1 MTQKITLT
9 ILWLGFVVYAFF
21 LSPPNQ
27 PDTFEL
33 IKDLSTGQWDG
44 INTLVIS
51 LFNLMGVWPLAYA
64 CVLLADG
71 RGQKIRAYPF
81 VLGSMFVGAFAVLPY
96 LIFRNANPNF
106 TGPKDWIIK
115 LFDSRITAIFLL
127 ITALA
132 LLWFGFSQ
140 GNWTDFVNQWRSD
153 RFIHTMSLDF
163 CFLAFLFPVLIDDD
177 LARRG
182 MEEASIF
189 RLLVWFPL
197 LGPLVYLC
205 LRSHLPNEVA
215 MMEKPE
221 T

>member
-1 MTQKITLT
+1 MTKKITLA

-27 PDTFEL
+27 PDTFEV
-33 IKDLSTGQWDG
+33 IKDLSTGNWDG
-44 INTLVIS
+44 INPLVIS

-96 LIFRNANPNF
+96 LIFRGSNPHF
-106 TGPKDWIIK
+106 TGSKDGVIK
-115 LFDSRITAIFLL
+115 VFDSRITGIFLL

-163 CFLAFLFPVLIDDD
+163 CFLAFLFPVLIEDD

-182 MEEASIF
+182 IADASIF
-189 RLLVWFPL
+189 KLIVWVPL

-205 LRSHLPNEVA
+205 LRSQLPNELA
-215 MMEKPE
+215 MMEKPG

>member
-1 MTQKITLT
+1 MSKKFTLA

-33 IKDLSTGQWDG
+33 IKDLSTGNWDG
-44 INTLVIS
+44 INPLVIS

-81 VLGSMFVGAFAVLPY
+81 VLGSMFVGAFAILPY

-106 TGPKDWIIK
+106 PGPKDWIIK
-115 LFDSRITAIFLL
+115 IFDSRITGIFLL
-127 ITALA
+127 ITAFA
-132 LLWFGFSQ
+132 LLFFGFSQ
-140 GNWTDFVNQWRSD
+140 GDWTDFVNQWRSD

-163 CFLAFLFPVLIDDD
+163 CFLAFLFPLLMKDD

-182 MEEASIF
+182 MENTGVLSLIA
-189 RLLVWFPL
+189 WFPL

-205 LRSHLPNEVA
+205 LRPQLPNEVA